1 MAKPITLSNSVVKEA
16 DIRLAGDDAEVVVI
30 GAVLDENG
38 DEVKPVV
45 MVVKFPDLPA
55 NVRNT
60 LNNAMKQL
68 SREFNVFA
76 ADEDSETWSDK

>member
-1 MAKPITLSNSVVKEA
+1 MAKPITLSNSVVTEV
-16 DIRLAGDDAEVVVI
+16 DIRLTGDDAEVVVI
-30 GAVLDENG
+30 GSVLDENG

-45 MVVKFPDLPA
+45 MVVAFPDLPA
-55 NVRNT
+55 NERNT